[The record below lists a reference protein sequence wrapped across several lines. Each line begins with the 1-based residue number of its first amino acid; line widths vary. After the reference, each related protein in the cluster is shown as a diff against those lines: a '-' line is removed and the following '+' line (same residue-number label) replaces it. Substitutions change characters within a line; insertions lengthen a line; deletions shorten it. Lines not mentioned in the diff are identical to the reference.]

1 MSSSVPAAGRSPF
14 SHLARFGKAKPK
26 NEDDENDD
34 NVIDEEDDED
44 EDEDDTEDEKKK
56 KRAKKKAEDKED
68 EEDDKK
74 SDAHAARA
82 RERARVRAIM
92 SSKSGQE
99 FSSVALGLATGTSI
113 PRHQAIRI
121 LRAMTKDLSPGAGGD
136 SLRDRMAGVSQP
148 DLGAGGGPEAPAPG
162 GRVMTVEA
170 CLRAAA
176 KARGEIPI

>member
-14 SHLARFGKAKPK
+14 SRFARSMSKVEGQV
-26 NEDDENDD
+26 EDDDT
-34 NVIDEEDDED
+34 VIDEEDD
-44 EDEDDTEDEKKK
+44 DEDDDEDQTEDEKKK

-82 RERARVRAIM
+82 RERTRVRAIM
-92 SSKSGQE
+92 SSKAGQQ
-99 FSSVALGLATGTSI
+99 FPSVALGLATGTSI

-121 LRAMTKDLSPGAGGD
+121 LRAMTKDLPDAGSG
-136 SLRDRMAGVSQP
+136 SLRDRMAGLNQP